1 MSERMGFTSNYIY
14 NDEDYKKLRKKFED
28 YGNSKWMCL
37 APEAKWGKDEV
48 MPIIQGKLGD
58 MSDCPLDWSL
68 WEILEGVETNSTVR
82 FVVTGDTFGGIYV
95 FTKESNGVMYEN
107 FIPEEEFQTED
118 YLITT
123 KDKEER

>member
-48 MPIIQGKLGD
+48 MPLIQGKLGD

-95 FTKESNGVMYEN
+95 FTKEPNGVMYEN

-123 KDKEER
+123 KDKEE